1 MGIRNPAPSGGG
13 STTLAGLTD
22 VNLSGL
28 ANADRLIYDLT
39 SGQWMN
45 LPNLLSTLLDVNL
58 SGLANGDR
66 LIYDL
71 ASGQWV
77 NLPNLLSTL
86 LDVNLSG
93 LANLDK
99 LIYDSATS
107 RWINRAQPKK
117 YVATVYFSSGSAP
130 SPTVHENTLGGTPV
144 WSNIGFGTYR
154 LTLSGAFSDLSK
166 VFCQFSFKDC
176 DASAPQ
182 PSFVMHETTADPN
195 FLQFVSFAD
204 DGGWSSG
211 EMGSE
216 SVYFEIRVYP

>member
-1 MGIRNPAPSGGG
+1 MGIRNPAPSG

-28 ANADRLIYDLT
+28 ANADRLIYDLA

-45 LPNLLSTLLDVNL
+45 LPNLLSTLLDLNL

-71 ASGQWV
+71 ASGRWI

-86 LDVNLSG
+86 LDLNLSG

-99 LIYDSATS
+99 LVYNSATS
-107 RWINRAQPKK
+107 RWINQAQPKK
-117 YVATVYFSSGSAP
+117 YVATVYFSLGSAP

-144 WSNIGFGTYR
+144 WSNVGFGGYR
-154 LTLSGAFSDLSK
+154 LTLTGAFPNLSK

-176 DASAPQ
+176 DPSAPQ
-182 PSFVMHETTADPN
+182 PSFITHITNIDPN
-195 FLQFVSFAD
+195 ILSFISFAD
-204 DGGWSSG
+204 DAGWSAT
-211 EMGSE
+211 EMTGV